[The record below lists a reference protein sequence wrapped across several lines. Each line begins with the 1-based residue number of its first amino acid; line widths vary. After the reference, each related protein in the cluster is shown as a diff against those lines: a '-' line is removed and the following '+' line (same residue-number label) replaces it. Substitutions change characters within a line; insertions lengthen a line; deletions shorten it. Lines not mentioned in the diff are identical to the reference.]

1 MIFIWTSDK
10 PDRVRQALQSVLQ
23 NYKEVKVGVG
33 NQLPDFTG
41 MSKVVVIA
49 LGNENRE
56 KLSSQ
61 GVFKPKNKTLT
72 ALRKTAYQLP
82 GTAIPVLFSYSPSIR
97 EIDYGKHVDLLTDV
111 NLAFRVYLTGSPLP
125 QLGDY
130 QYVKDFSGTLARIK
144 ELHEK
149 TELPVRSSLDLET
162 LGLDPYRLPSLHPT
176 DPSLN
181 HPGAYIV
188 SIQISCEPGKT
199 EIVAFH
205 SRQAMAAWIE
215 AYRWQLE
222 ELLNSEIIWMVGA
235 NLKYD
240 LHWLAV
246 HAKVECTNFR
256 FDTTL
261 VGSLLDENRSNG
273 LDVHA
278 KVYTGLGGYSDAF
291 DAKADKSRM
300 DLELAKDPQGFGI
313 YAGGDTDACLQVAMA
328 EREQLLQDEELTRF
342 YINILHPASRA
353 FEMIERGGVLIDMDR
368 FNELEAT
375 VNAEIDMLLAK
386 AKPMIGGRLIAKHQD
401 LSKRGGVN
409 LTKASLLIDFFF
421 SPAGLNLKPKMFTAG
436 SEAPGAEQVPS
447 TSMDHLKMFRDVPE
461 AKPVIEVLEA
471 YGSATK
477 VMSTYITG
485 FRKHIRSDG
494 RFHPNYWLFAANKKE
509 EGEGGTVSGRLSA
522 RDPAFQCLK
531 GDTPVL
537 TDKGW
542 LPIESIVKGYE
553 TGDSY
558 KVLTHT
564 GKWRRVVNVYRNGV
578 QPVFNVLS
586 ETGKMVVST
595 ANHPYLTHRGWVRT
609 DQLHP
614 GDTCY
619 ELRAPNKGLHQS
631 NLLFMD
637 CHEEPVQQSYE
648 QGLSPLRGQGHH
660 GLRPLADLHQLSCRH
675 GGKAGQGVVDRAQ
688 GSERELRTE
697 QLPMGVA
704 LDARGEPAQYKTDY
718 LQWGNQAGSAMGAGA
733 WDFSREIA
741 LPAIDWFDD
750 GTSLDEGE
758 APNRDTFQESR
769 IVSITPAGDCETF
782 DLTIEGSHSF
792 VANGVVVHNTIPK
805 HSKWAIL
812 IRMCY
817 IAPPGYFVL
826 ENDYSQ
832 GELRVIACLA
842 HEQVMIQAYLQ
853 GQDLHA
859 LTGGRI
865 AGYEYA
871 DMMAM
876 KDSGDPAKVEIYE
889 RLRQMAK
896 PMNFGLIY
904 GMMAEGFRDYT
915 YYNYGIP
922 ITLEEAHTS
931 RNTFFETYS
940 ALPIYH
946 RNIKQFAHTHGY
958 VRSPLGRIRHL
969 PLIDSPNWGKKST
982 AERQAINSPT
992 QSTLTD
998 MMVWGMALGHQRGY
1012 TKEAPYFG
1020 QVHDAGYTYIPQ
1032 DNYLFHAKR
1041 QKDLMEQLPFETM
1054 GWNPQLT
1061 FPVDSKFGP
1070 SMGELQKVKF

>member
-33 NQLPDFTG
+33 NQLPNFTG

-72 ALRKTAYQLP
+72 ALRKTVYQLP
-82 GTAIPVLFSYSPSIR
+82 GTTIPVLFSYSPSIR

-149 TELPVRSSLDLET
+149 TKVPVRVSLDLET
-162 LGLDPYRLPSLHPT
+162 VGLDPYRLPSLHPT
-176 DPSLN
+176 DASLN

-188 SIQISCEPGKT
+188 TIQVSCEPCKS

-205 SRQAMAAWIE
+205 SRQAMVDWIE
-215 AYRWQLE
+215 TCRWQLT

-300 DLELAKDPQGFGI
+300 DLELVKDPVGFGI

-409 LTKASLLIDFFF
+409 LTKASLLIDYFF
-421 SPAGLNLKPKMFTAG
+421 SPAGLNLKPKMFTEG
-436 SEAPGAEQVPS
+436 SDKPGAEQVPS

-461 AKPVIEVLEA
+461 AKPVIEALEA

-477 VMSTYITG
+477 VMSTYVVG

-494 RFHPNYWLFAANKKE
+494 RFHPSYWLFAGNKDND
-509 EGEGGTVSGRLSA
+509 EGGAVSGRLSA
-522 RDPAFQCLK
+522 RDPAFQ
-531 GDTPVL
+531 
-537 TDKGW
+537 
-542 LPIESIVKGYE
+542 
-553 TGDSY
+553 
-558 KVLTHT
+558 
-564 GKWRRVVNVYRNGV
+564 
-578 QPVFNVLS
+578 
-586 ETGKMVVST
+586 
-595 ANHPYLTHRGWVRT
+595 
-609 DQLHP
+609 
-614 GDTCY
+614 
-619 ELRAPNKGLHQS
+619 
-631 NLLFMD
+631 
-637 CHEEPVQQSYE
+637 
-648 QGLSPLRGQGHH
+648 
-660 GLRPLADLHQLSCRH
+660 
-675 GGKAGQGVVDRAQ
+675 
-688 GSERELRTE
+688 
-697 QLPMGVA
+697 
-704 LDARGEPAQYKTDY
+704 
-718 LQWGNQAGSAMGAGA
+718 
-733 WDFSREIA
+733 
-741 LPAIDWFDD
+741 
-750 GTSLDEGE
+750 
-758 APNRDTFQESR
+758 
-769 IVSITPAGDCETF
+769 
-782 DLTIEGSHSF
+782 
-792 VANGVVVHNTIPK
+792 TIPK

-812 IRMCY
+812 IRRCY

-826 ENDYSQ
+826 EKDFQQ
-832 GELRVIACLA
+832 GELRVMACIAN
-842 HEQVMIQAYLQ
+842 ERVMIEAYLQ
-853 GQDLHA
+853 GMDLHA

-865 AGYEYA
+865 AGYDYA

-876 KDSGDPAKVEIYE
+876 KDSDDPAKVEIYE

-896 PMNFGLIY
+896 PQNFGLLY
-904 GMMAEGFRDYT
+904 GMMAEGFRDYA
-915 YYNYGIP
+915 YYNYGILL
-922 ITLEEAHTS
+922 TLEEAHNL
-931 RNTFFETYS
+931 RNTFFETYP
-940 ALPIYH
+940 ALPVYH

-992 QSTLTD
+992 QATLTD
-998 MMVWGMALGHQRGY
+998 MMIWSMALGHQRGY

-1020 QVHDAGYTYIPQ
+1020 QVHDAGYSYIPQ
-1032 DNYLFHAKR
+1032 DNYLFYAKR
-1041 QKDLMEQLPFETM
+1041 QKELMENLPFETM

-1061 FPVDSKFGP
+1061 FPVDGKFGP